1 MMDVLRMINIMDK
14 VHTQNLMG
22 QCIKVC
28 GKMENIMEKDI
39 KSGQTDQF
47 MMVISKMVS
56 DMVRVIGKQQIF
68 QATMDNGMM
77 TKWME

>member
-1 MMDVLRMINIMDK
+1 MMVVLKMIYIMDK
-14 VHTQNLMG
+14 EHTQNLMG

-28 GKMENIMEKDI
+28 GKMGNIMGKDI
-39 KSGQTDQF
+39 KNGQTDQF
-47 MMVISKMVS
+47 MMVIFKMVS
-56 DMVRVIGKQQIF
+56 DMVKAIGKQQIF